1 MKEHLRLNVSL
12 LRKRV
17 PNLTTAAKTVGLR
30 PATVSNLCTG
40 KISVGRAE
48 VKTIVTLA
56 NLANCTLDELIIQGG
71 KLSMIETGIKPLDLF
86 APIVQGGTN
95 GFVARSQVG
104 QFVVLAEMTQLL
116 KGKGYRSVLLTPD
129 QTYPGLSDLEGFVHA
144 KCHNVEDAFAE
155 VSMIDDKESILLYVD
170 RSYIVSGDL
179 YELRERF
186 EAEGLPDITTILFDP
201 SGEAVD
207 EDDPFGPLD
216 TLCYFD
222 IDLATRGMYP
232 AIHPVQ
238 STSVL
243 LEDDALDAS
252 HTTTHKK
259 AKKVLRRY
267 KEIRVLMNTI
277 GKGKIPETDLEIFQ
291 IGERLEAYLSQPFF
305 VAEEFTK
312 VKGQSVP
319 IQQTIG
325 DIQKILQGHC
335 NHLSPKDLTYQGKL
349 S

>member
-1 MKEHLRLNVSL
+1 MKDHLKLNVSL

-17 PNLTTAAKTVGLR
+17 PNLTTAAKSVGLR

-40 KISVGRAE
+40 KIAVGRAE

-71 KLSMIETGIKPLDLF
+71 KRRMIETGIKPLDVF
-86 APIVQGGTN
+86 APVVQGGTN
-95 GFVARSQVG
+95 GFVARAQVG
-104 QFVVLAEMTQLL
+104 QFVVLAELTQAL
-116 KGKGYRSVLLTPD
+116 KKKGYHAILLTPD
-129 QTYPGLSDLEGFVHA
+129 KPYPGLSDLEGFVHA
-144 KCHNVEDAFAE
+144 KCHSIEDAFAE
-155 VSMIDDKESILLYVD
+155 VSMVEDKESILLYVD
-170 RSYIVSGDL
+170 RSYIVSGEL

-186 EAEGLPDITTILFDP
+186 EAEDYTELTTLLFDP

-216 TLCYFD
+216 SLCYFD

-243 LEDDALDAS
+243 LEDETVDSS
-252 HTTTHKK
+252 HSSTHKK
-259 AKKVLRRY
+259 AKKLLRRY

-277 GKGKIPETDLEIFQ
+277 GKEKIPEADLEIFQ

-312 VKGQSVP
+312 VKGQSVQV
-319 IQQTIG
+319 QQTIT
-325 DIQKILQGHC
+325 DIQKILQGDF
-335 NHLSPKDLTYQGKL
+335 NHLDPKDLTYKGQL
-349 S
+349 N

>member
-1 MKEHLRLNVSL
+1 MKDQLRLNVSL
-12 LRKRV
+12 LRRRV

-71 KLSMIETGIKPLDLF
+71 KLNMIETGIKPLDLF

-104 QFVVLAEMTQLL
+104 QFVVLAEMTKVL
-116 KGKGYRSVLLTPD
+116 KEKGYQSILLTPD
-129 QTYPGLSDLEGFVHA
+129 KAYPGLSDLEGFIDA
-144 KCHNVEDAFAE
+144 KCHTIDEAFAE
-155 VSMIDDKESILLYVD
+155 VSLVEKKENILLYVD
-170 RSYIVSGDL
+170 RSFIVSGDL
-179 YELRERF
+179 YDLRERF
-186 EAEGLPDITTILFDP
+186 EAEGYSDITTILFDP

-207 EDDPFGPLD
+207 EEDPFGPLD

-222 IDLATRGMYP
+222 IDLATRGIYP

-238 STSVL
+238 STSIL
-243 LEDDALDAS
+243 LEEDSLDSS

-259 AKKVLRRY
+259 AKKLLRRY

-277 GKGKIPETDLEIFQ
+277 GKEKIPEADMELFQ

-312 VKGQSVP
+312 TKGQTVQ
-319 IQQTIG
+319 IQHTIQ
-325 DIQKILQGHC
+325 DILKILQGDY
-335 NHLSPKDLTYQGKL
+335 NHLEPKNLTYKGTL
-349 S
+349 N

>member
-1 MKEHLRLNVSL
+1 MKDHLRLNVSL

-17 PNLTTAAKTVGLR
+17 PNLTSAAKTVGLR

-71 KLSMIETGIKPLDLF
+71 KVSMIETGIKPLDLF

-95 GFVARSQVG
+95 GFVARSQIG
-104 QFVVLAEMTQLL
+104 QFVVLAEMTQVL
-116 KGKGYRSVLLTPD
+116 KEKGYHAILLTPD
-129 QTYPGLSDLEGFVHA
+129 QTYPGLSDLEGFVDA
-144 KCHNVEDAFAE
+144 KCHTIDDAFAE
-155 VSMIDDKESILLYVD
+155 VSLVDDKESILLYVD
-170 RSYIVSGDL
+170 RSFIVSGEL
-179 YELRERF
+179 YELREGL
-186 EAEGLPDITTILFDP
+186 EAEGYPDITTILFDP

-222 IDLATRGMYP
+222 IDLATRGLYP

-243 LEDDALDAS
+243 LEDEALDAS
-252 HTTTHKK
+252 HAATHKK

-267 KEIRVLMNTI
+267 KEIRVLINTI
-277 GKGKIPETDLEIFQ
+277 GKDKIPDTDLKLFE
-291 IGERLEAYLSQPFF
+291 IGERLEAYLSQPFY

-312 VKGQSVP
+312 VKGQSVQ
-319 IQQTIG
+319 IKQTIG
-325 DIQKILQGHC
+325 DIENILQGNY
-335 NHLSPKDLTYQGKL
+335 NHLVPKDLTYKGRL
-349 S
+349 N

>member
-1 MKEHLRLNVSL
+1 MKENIRLNVSL
-12 LRKRV
+12 LRRRV
-17 PNLTTAAKTVGLR
+17 PNLTSAAKTVGLR

-71 KLSMIETGIKPLDLF
+71 KLTMIETGIKPLDLF

-104 QFVVLAEMTQLL
+104 QFVVLAEMTKVL
-116 KGKGYRSVLLTPD
+116 KEKGYQSILLTPD
-129 QTYPGLSDLEGFVHA
+129 KTYPGLSDLEGFVDA
-144 KCHNVEDAFAE
+144 KCHSIDEAYGE
-155 VSMIDDKESILLYVD
+155 VSLIEDKDRILLYVD
-170 RSYIVSGDL
+170 RSYIVSGKL

-186 EAEGLPDITTILFDP
+186 EGESYPEITTVLFDP
-201 SGEAVD
+201 TGEAVD
-207 EDDPFGPLD
+207 EEDPFGPLD

-222 IDLATRGMYP
+222 IDLSTRGMYP

-238 STSVL
+238 STSIL
-243 LEDDALDAS
+243 LEDDALDSS
-252 HTTTHKK
+252 HTTINKK
-259 AKKVLRRY
+259 AKKLLRRY

-277 GKGKIPETDLEIFQ
+277 GKDKIPEADLNLFQ
-291 IGERLEAYLSQPFF
+291 IGERLEAYLSQPFY

-312 VKGQSVP
+312 TKGQTVQ
-319 IQQTIG
+319 IQQTIQ
-325 DIQKILQGHC
+325 DIQQILQGQY
-335 NHLSPKDLTYQGKL
+335 NHLEPKDLTYKGKL
-349 S
+349 N

>member
-1 MKEHLRLNVSL
+1 MKDHLRLNVSL
-12 LRKRV
+12 LRRRV

-48 VKTIVTLA
+48 VKTLVTLA

-71 KLSMIETGIKPLDLF
+71 KLSMIETGIKPIDLF
-86 APIVQGGTN
+86 APIIQGGTN
-95 GFVARSQVG
+95 GFVARSQIG
-104 QFVVLAEMTQLL
+104 QFVVLAEMTSVL
-116 KGKGYRSVLLTPD
+116 KGKGYQSILLTPD
-129 QTYPGLSDLEGFVHA
+129 KAYPGLSDLEGFVDA
-144 KCHNVEDAFAE
+144 KCHTLEDAFAE
-155 VSMIDDKESILLYVD
+155 VSLVGNKETILLYVD
-170 RSYIVSGDL
+170 RSFIVSGEL

-186 EAEGLPDITTILFDP
+186 EAEDYGDITTILFDP

-222 IDLATRGMYP
+222 IDLATRGIYP

-243 LEDDALDAS
+243 LEDDALDPS
-252 HTTTHKK
+252 HTATHKK

-277 GKGKIPETDLEIFQ
+277 GKEKIPEADLELFQ

-312 VKGQSVP
+312 IKGQTVP
-319 IQQTIG
+319 IQNTIK
-325 DIQKILQGHC
+325 DIQQILKAQY
-335 NHLSPKDLTYQGKL
+335 NHLDPKDLTYKGQLK
-349 S
+349 

>member
-1 MKEHLRLNVSL
+1 M
-12 LRKRV
+12 
-17 PNLTTAAKTVGLR
+17 
-30 PATVSNLCTG
+30 
-40 KISVGRAE
+40 
-48 VKTIVTLA
+48 
-56 NLANCTLDELIIQGG
+56 
-71 KLSMIETGIKPLDLF
+71 
-86 APIVQGGTN
+86 
-95 GFVARSQVG
+95 
-104 QFVVLAEMTQLL
+104 
-116 KGKGYRSVLLTPD
+116 
-129 QTYPGLSDLEGFVHA
+129 
-144 KCHNVEDAFAE
+144 
-155 VSMIDDKESILLYVD
+155 DDKESILLYVD
-170 RSYIVSGDL
+170 RSFIVSGEL

-186 EAEGLPDITTILFDP
+186 EAEAYPEITTILFDP

-222 IDLATRGMYP
+222 IDLATRGIYP

-243 LEDDALDAS
+243 LEDDALDPS

-277 GKGKIPETDLEIFQ
+277 GKEKIPEADLELFQ

-312 VKGQSVP
+312 IKGQSVP
-319 IQQTIG
+319 IQNTIE
-325 DIQKILQGHC
+325 DIQKILKAQY
-335 NHLSPKDLTYQGKL
+335 NHLDPKDLTYKGQLK
-349 S
+349 

>member
-1 MKEHLRLNVSL
+1 
-12 LRKRV
+12 
-17 PNLTTAAKTVGLR
+17 
-30 PATVSNLCTG
+30 
-40 KISVGRAE
+40 
-48 VKTIVTLA
+48 
-56 NLANCTLDELIIQGG
+56 
-71 KLSMIETGIKPLDLF
+71 MIETGIKPLDVF

-104 QFVVLAEMTQLL
+104 QFVVLAEMTQAL
-116 KGKGYRSVLLTPD
+116 KQKGYHTILLTTD
-129 QTYPGLSDLEGFVHA
+129 KTHPGLSDLEGFVDA
-144 KCHNVEDAFAE
+144 KCHSIEEAFAE
-155 VSMIDDKESILLYVD
+155 VSMVDDKESILLYVD
-170 RSYIVSGDL
+170 RSYIVSGEL

-186 EAEGLPDITTILFDP
+186 EAENYDELTTILFDP

-207 EDDPFGPLD
+207 EDDPYGPLD

-243 LEDDALDAS
+243 LEDDALDS
-252 HTTTHKK
+252 NHSTTHKK
-259 AKKVLRRY
+259 AKKLLRRY

-277 GKGKIPETDLEIFQ
+277 GKEKIPEADLEIFH

-312 VKGQSVP
+312 VKGQTVQV
-319 IQQTIG
+319 QQAIT
-325 DIQKILQGHC
+325 DIQKILQGDF
-335 NHLSPKDLTYQGKL
+335 NHLDPKDLTYKGQL
-349 S
+349 N